1 MKILCERESMIKNI
15 VKGMLIGIAN
25 IIPGV
30 SGGTMAVSMGIYDR
44 LISCISHPFKD
55 FKNNV
60 LFLIPI
66 ALGMGLAIVA
76 SAFGID
82 YLFETFPLQTNLLFI
97 GLILGSLP
105 AIYEKVKGATM
116 RLGHIFAAILF
127 FSLVVG
133 MAMLNGANGSY
144 VQLETTFVFFVKL
157 FLIGVVASATMVI
170 PGVSG
175 SMMLLLLGYYNP
187 ILDTI
192 KEFFK
197 ALVAFDIEGLFTTM
211 LLLVPFGIGVLVGMV
226 AIAKVIEIIFARFP
240 MYAYWAIIGLLFA
253 SPIAILMIGSF
264 KEITMLSIIT
274 GVLALG
280 VGLVISKNLGEK

>member
-1 MKILCERESMIKNI
+1 MFKN
-15 VKGMLIGIAN
+15 VLKGMLIGIAN

-66 ALGMGLAIVA
+66 ALGMGLALVA

-82 YLFETFPLQTNLLFI
+82 YLFEMFPLQTNLLFI

-105 AIYEKVKGATM
+105 AIYEKVKCVTM
-116 RLGHIFAAILF
+116 RIGHILAALLF
-127 FSLVVG
+127 FGLVVA

-144 VQLETTFVFFVKL
+144 VQLEVTFISLLKL
-157 FLIGVVASATMVI
+157 FLIGVIASATMVI

-197 ALVAFDIEGLFTTM
+197 AVIAFDMEGLFTTM
-211 LLLVPFGIGVLVGMV
+211 ILLVPFGIGVLVGMV
-226 AIAKVIEIIFARFP
+226 VIAKAIEVIFARFP
-240 MYAYWAIIGLLFA
+240 LYAYWAIIGLLFA
-253 SPIAILMIGSF
+253 SPIAILLVGTF
-264 KEITMLSIIT
+264 KEITVTNVIAGIFTFGS
-274 GVLALG
+274 
-280 VGLVISKNLGEK
+280 GLLISRKLGEK